1 MIRYLSKVAANAV
14 FLAQGWDLV
23 TTARGHQ
30 ELLSR
35 HGLSASHLD
44 DLASALNR
52 FEAATERANA
62 GRREHMGA

>member
-1 MIRYLSKVAANAV
+1 M
-14 FLAQGWDLV
+14 